1 MSHKTEAEKLLS
13 MAYNETSD
21 SGGFFEVQAAFAEA
35 TLALAEAQERANE
48 QARIANLIAL
58 AGIPLQNGYE
68 NETYDARNAALFEG
82 LLEFSITSD
91 DDERCSLR
99 PEIARAL
106 GIEVAE

>member
-13 MAYNETSD
+13 MAYNEMSD

-58 AGIPLQNGYE
+58 ASN
-68 NETYDARNAALFEG
+68 NEAGLVADKAAGALTCCDG
-82 LLEFSITSD
+82 D
-91 DDERCSLR
+91 RLR